1 MGIYDYPYFEGL
13 SCGGPQFCFAASR
26 MAARLYDGATWR
38 SAPLPWSTSLPG
50 PLACPSSRT
59 CFALAN
65 TAMPADSGSYNDL
78 ARWNAGTWVDVADL
92 AGAGQ
97 SGNFELNVMLPVIA
111 RNLLESIEL
120 MANVSRLLA
129 DKAIA
134 TFKVNEGKLKEALA
148 RNPILVTALNPII
161 GYLKAAE
168 IAKTA
173 YKQGRPIIDVAL
185 EHTDLSRDQLEAL
198 LDPEKLTAG
207 GI

>member
-1 MGIYDYPYFEGL
+1 
-13 SCGGPQFCFAASR
+13 
-26 MAARLYDGATWR
+26 
-38 SAPLPWSTSLPG
+38 
-50 PLACPSSRT
+50 
-59 CFALAN
+59 
-65 TAMPADSGSYNDL
+65 
-78 ARWNAGTWVDVADL
+78 
-92 AGAGQ
+92 
-97 SGNFELNVMLPVIA
+97 
-111 RNLLESIEL
+111 

-134 TFKVNEGKLKEALA
+134 TFKVNEAKLKEALA

-173 YKQGRPIIDVAL
+173 YKQGRPVIDVAL

>member
-1 MGIYDYPYFEGL
+1 
-13 SCGGPQFCFAASR
+13 
-26 MAARLYDGATWR
+26 
-38 SAPLPWSTSLPG
+38 
-50 PLACPSSRT
+50 
-59 CFALAN
+59 
-65 TAMPADSGSYNDL
+65 
-78 ARWNAGTWVDVADL
+78 
-92 AGAGQ
+92 
-97 SGNFELNVMLPVIA
+97 MLPVIA

-120 MANVSRLLA
+120 MASVSRLLA

-134 TFKVNEGKLKEALA
+134 TFKVNESKLKEALA